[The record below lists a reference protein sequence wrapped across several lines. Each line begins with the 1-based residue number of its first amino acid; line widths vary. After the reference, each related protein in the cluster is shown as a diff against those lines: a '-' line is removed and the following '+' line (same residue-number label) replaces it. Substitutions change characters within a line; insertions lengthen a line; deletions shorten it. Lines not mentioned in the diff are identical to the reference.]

1 MNPAPF
7 QLTTYRVLAGDRI
20 IREYALRDSPRDNP
34 RHTAENAPTPDR
46 ETLERLRQL
55 QSL

>member
-7 QLTTYRVLAGDRI
+7 QLTTYRVLAGGRI

>member
-7 QLTTYRVLAGDRI
+7 QLTMYRVLAGDRI

-34 RHTAENAPTPDR
+34 RHTADTAPTPDR
-46 ETLERLRQL
+46 ETLERLREL
-55 QSL
+55 LRL